1 MNTFVEKA
9 QSPERA
15 AIKSPLVMGYEVV
28 IGFETHAQL
37 STQSKIFSRAAT
49 AFGAEPNTQAC
60 AVDLA
65 LPGTLPVMN
74 KGAVER
80 AIQFGLAIGAHIA
93 PRSVFARKNYFYP
106 DLPKGYQISQFE
118 IPVVQGGDVEFFLGD
133 QKMSVRLVRAHLEE
147 DAGKSL
153 HEEFVGQTGIDLN
166 RAGTPLLEIVTEPDM
181 RSSAEAVAYAKE
193 LHRLVTWIGIC
204 DGNMQEGSFR
214 CDANV
219 SVRKPGEALGTRRE
233 IKNLNSFK
241 FMQQAMDYEVRWQI
255 EQIEEGHAI
264 QQATVLFNP
273 DTGETRAM
281 RTKEDAADYR
291 YFPDPDLPPLV
302 IADEW
307 VQRVRAEMTELP
319 RVMAQRFAAD
329 YGLSDYDANQ
339 LTQSQSVARYFES
352 TAQMSGFPKLA
363 ANWVLGEVAAL
374 ANKLQ
379 ISIDAVGV
387 PPPAALASLIKKIG
401 SGALSHSSAKVVF
414 QELANPVHDGL
425 ADPATFIERIIVEK
439 NLAQMNDAGALEKIV
454 DDVLAANP
462 KNVEEYKGGNGKAL
476 NALVGQIMKGSQGK
490 ANPQQVNELLR
501 KKLG

>member
-1 MNTFVEKA
+1 MASDKLT
-9 QSPERA
+9 P
-15 AIKSPLVMGYEVV
+15 KSLLVQGYEVV

-37 STQSKIFSRAAT
+37 STQSKIFSRAST

-93 PRSVFARKNYFYP
+93 PRSIFARKNYFYP

-118 IPVVQGGDVEFFLGD
+118 IPVVQGGSVEFFLGEE
-133 QKMSVRLVRAHLEE
+133 KKSVRLVRAHLEE

-153 HEEFVGQTGIDLN
+153 HEDSSLGGGGQSGIDLN

-193 LHRLVTWIGIC
+193 LHKIVTWIGIC

-219 SVRKPGEALGTRRE
+219 SVRKPGGPLGTRRE

-241 FMQQAMDYEVRWQI
+241 FMQQAIDFEVRWQI
-255 EQIEEGHAI
+255 EQIEDGLEI

-291 YFPDPDLPPLV
+291 YFPDPDLPPLC
-302 IADEW
+302 ISEQWIQA
-307 VQRVRAEMTELP
+307 VRGEMAELP
-319 RVMAQRFAAD
+319 RVMALRFATD
-329 YGLSDYDANQ
+329 YALSDYDATQ
-339 LTQSQSVARYFES
+339 LTQSLALSTYFEAAAK
-352 TAQMSGFPKLA
+352 TSGQPKLVS
-363 ANWVLGEVAAL
+363 NWITGEISRRLNAQDL
-374 ANKLQ
+374 AIAQ
-379 ISIDAVGV
+379 APV
-387 PPPAALASLIKKIG
+387 PPAALGALVSRIADGTISNSAARQVFDALWDG
-401 SGALSHSSAKVVF
+401 SGTDVDSIIEAKS
-414 QELANPVHDGL
+414 L
-425 ADPATFIERIIVEK
+425 K
-439 NLAQMNDAGALEKIV
+439 QMNDTGALEGIV
-454 DDVLAANP
+454 DEVIAANT
-462 KNVEEYKGGNGKAL
+462 KNVAEFKAGNEKAL
-476 NALVGQIMKGSQGK
+476 NALVGQIMKASKGK
-490 ANPQQVNELLR
+490 ANPQQVNDLLR
-501 KKLG
+501 AKLAT